1 MQYKIIDRSHRSVRR
16 VCPAVEPHLA
26 GFDRMAGSSPST
38 YSVAAARSLTTDDN
52 LKIILLKSYLKI
64 SEL

>member
-1 MQYKIIDRSHRSVRR
+1 
-16 VCPAVEPHLA
+16 VEPHLA